1 MTQPA
6 HPILPTHQV
15 LSSCF
20 IKGESTLDEVLTD
33 PLMQLM
39 ARSAGLSL
47 QDLRELFER
56 ARQRLAA
63 GPSSNDA

>member
-6 HPILPTHQV
+6 HPIIPTHQV
-15 LSSCF
+15 LSACF
-20 IKGESTLDEVLTD
+20 IKGEPTLEEVLTD

-56 ARQRLAA
+56 VRQRLAA